1 MKKVAVLVI
10 NEYVNDSRVIKQ
22 VESLSSK
29 YIVDVFAL
37 NNGTFSKLEQGS
49 SNVRIFR
56 KVSYAKPSNIIIKK
70 LKQVFVYFKYFFT
83 SLLALNKYDIVH
95 CNDLETLPIGVL
107 GKLLAKIANRNLKVV
122 YDAHEYETE
131 TLWMQ
136 NKFKKFLARKLEGFL
151 IHYADGISVVSDG
164 IANEYV
170 RLYNIDKPYLVLN
183 TPKLATVTKRDFF
196 REKFSISKDTKIF
209 LYQGG
214 LTKGRGIDI
223 LLESFCRLEGTK
235 QVIVFMGYGYL
246 QDEIIKY
253 SAEHDNIFFHEAVS
267 PEVLL
272 SYTSAADFGI
282 SFIEDLCLNYKYCL
296 PNKIFEYMMTGIPV
310 ICSNLIEMKN
320 VVNSHQLGLVANSND
335 SQGFLECVKLSES
348 IDYPKLVEKVALAR
362 TVFNWEQQE
371 KIIFT
376 MYQKL

>member
-37 NNGTFSKLEQGS
+37 NNGAFNILERGS

-56 KVSYAKPSNIIIKK
+56 KVSYAKPSNFLIKK
-70 LKQVFVYFKYFFT
+70 AKQVFVYIQYFIT

-95 CNDLETLPIGVL
+95 CNDLETLPIGIF
-107 GKLLAKIANRNLKVV
+107 GKLFNRNLKVV

-136 NKFKKFLARKLEGFL
+136 NKFKKFLAKTLEGFL
-151 IHYADGISVVSDG
+151 IRYADGVCVVSDG

-170 RLYNIDKPYLVLN
+170 RLYNIEKPHLVLN
-183 TPKLATVTKRDFF
+183 TPKLVTIAKKDIF
-196 REKFSISKDTKIF
+196 REQFGIPKDTKIF

-214 LTKGRGIDI
+214 LTKGRGIEI
-223 LLESFCRLEGTK
+223 LLESFCRLGDSK

-246 QDEIIKY
+246 ENEVKKF
-253 SAEHDNIFFHEAVS
+253 AANNDNIYFHEAVS

-272 SYTSAADFGI
+272 SYTSSADFGI
-282 SFIEDLCLNYKYCL
+282 SFIEDLCLNYRYCL

-310 ICSNLIEMKN
+310 ICSNWIEMKE
-320 VVNSHQLGLVANSND
+320 VVNTHQLGLVANTND
-335 SQGFLECVKLSES
+335 SQGFLECVRLSSS
-348 IDYPKLVEKVALAR
+348 IDYAQLVEKVALAR
-362 TVFNWEQQE
+362 TIFNWEQQE
-371 KIIFT
+371 KVIFT
-376 MYQKL
+376 MYENL

>member
-37 NNGTFSKLEQGS
+37 NNGAFNILERGS

-56 KVSYAKPSNIIIKK
+56 KVSYAKPSNFLIKK
-70 LKQVFVYFKYFFT
+70 AKQVFVYIQYFIT

-95 CNDLETLPIGVL
+95 CNDLETLPIGIF
-107 GKLLAKIANRNLKVV
+107 GKLFNRNLKVV

-136 NKFKKFLARKLEGFL
+136 NKFKKFLAKTLEGFL
-151 IHYADGISVVSDG
+151 IRYADGVCVVSDG

-170 RLYNIDKPYLVLN
+170 RLYNIEKPHLVLN
-183 TPKLATVTKRDFF
+183 TPKLVTIAKKDIF
-196 REKFSISKDTKIF
+196 REQFGIPKDTKIF

-214 LTKGRGIDI
+214 LTKGRGIEI
-223 LLESFCRLEGTK
+223 LLESFCRLGDSK

-246 QDEIIKY
+246 ENEVKKF
-253 SAEHDNIFFHEAVS
+253 AANNDNIYFHEAVS

-272 SYTSAADFGI
+272 SYTSSADFGI
-282 SFIEDLCLNYKYCL
+282 SFIEDLCLNYRYCL

-310 ICSNLIEMKN
+310 ICSNLIEMKE
-320 VVNSHQLGLVANSND
+320 VVNTHQLGLVANTND
-335 SQGFLECVKLSES
+335 SQGFLECVRLSSS
-348 IDYPKLVEKVALAR
+348 IDYAQLVEKVALAR
-362 TVFNWEQQE
+362 TIFNWEQQE
-371 KIIFT
+371 KVIFT
-376 MYQKL
+376 MYENL